1 MKRFKLPFTLLMLL
15 TGLLPVCRAQD
26 AEAPPSEDDRVKYQL
41 IMPDEKTPETVKP
54 NEPNP
59 FNKKSSREEDDSSSE
74 ENAVREAISS
84 LPVTGISNDPRG
96 GKRLM
101 LGPFRLERGMI
112 VPPVLPEQAVSLR
125 VNSISDTV
133 LELVWIEKKNT
144 GLAPRTLTIPF
155 STRPVVRQRLAVP
168 TIKPPAVPGGERYI
182 THVPGAPPGTP
193 VASSQTSP
201 PAPQENVFTPA
212 GTPPGSL
219 DSKPSGPAGSDP
231 SHPANMLM
239 QLFMN
244 KSLPTQQTTT
254 KE

>member
-1 MKRFKLPFTLLMLL
+1 MLVA
-15 TGLLPVCRAQD
+15 GLRSVSLAQD
-26 AEAPPSEDDRVKYQL
+26 AEAPSSEEDRVKYQL

-74 ENAVREAISS
+74 ENAIREAISS

-112 VPPVLPEQAVSLR
+112 VPPVLPEQGVSLR

-168 TIKPPAVPGGERYI
+168 AMKPTPAVGGDRYI
-182 THVPGAPPGTP
+182 THVPGVASGAP
-193 VASSQTSP
+193 VASGQPSTGSPPENVLTPAGSP
-201 PAPQENVFTPA
+201 PAGAEMQPKEA
-212 GTPPGSL
+212 
-219 DSKPSGPAGSDP
+219 AGSDP
-231 SHPANMLM
+231 NHPANMLM

-244 KSLPTQQTTT
+244 KSLPTQQTTP